1 MRDQVKF
8 SIFHRR
14 IGSGELFGKKI
25 SSRLE
30 LEIEHNHLKTFF
42 FLGEESNQGRVA
54 RVLGWLLCT
63 RPLCPRL
70 GERISLHSRRWKTLR
85 TLQNRAQGSSSAN
98 QGSLC
103 CHLVA
108 ALRHGRLAAAVLF
121 ELGCGF
127 SVVWLA
133 SSWSFVASCVDF
145 FFFLF
150 FTLYAPFYFCMLAL
164 YLICLQRL

>member
-1 MRDQVKF
+1 MKDQVKF

-14 IGSGELFGKKI
+14 IDSGELFGKKI

-30 LEIEHNHLKTFF
+30 LGIEHKHLNTFF

-54 RVLGWLLCT
+54 GVLGWLLCT

-70 GERISLHSRRWKTLR
+70 GERISLHTRRWKMLR
-85 TLQNRAQGSSSAN
+85 TLQNRAQRSSSAN
-98 QGSLC
+98 QRSLC

-108 ALRHGRLAAAVLF
+108 ALRHGRLAAGVLF

-145 FFFLF
+145 FFFCFL
-150 FTLYAPFYFCMLAL
+150 LSMPPFYFCMLAL
-164 YLICLQRL
+164 HLICLQRL